1 MAPAASG
8 CAYGSLRRSAPEA
21 EEAHEEEEDGWAD
34 EARGTF
40 REREGRRALVDGNA
54 RTCGQDGLVAV
65 ATTLGVR
72 ASKDAVRA
80 ATLPPA
86 GDTQV
91 GAIRAYAE
99 GTLGIG
105 MRSLKDHSVL
115 GYSPWERPG
124 GAEHQL
130 LLLES
135 GVYYTE
141 LEITM
146 PKTEFAAKAKARER
160 GSKRRGRA

>member
-1 MAPAASG
+1 M
-8 CAYGSLRRSAPEA
+8 EA
-21 EEAHEEEEDGWAD
+21 QEEEEDGWAD
-34 EARGTF
+34 EARGIF

-54 RTCGQDGLVAV
+54 HTCGQDGLVTV
-65 ATTLGVR
+65 ASMLGVR
-72 ASKDAVRA
+72 TSKDAVRA

-91 GAIRAYAE
+91 GIIRAYAA
-99 GTLGIG
+99 GTLGIS

-115 GYSPWERPG
+115 GFSPWERPG

-130 LLLES
+130 LLLEQ

-146 PKTEFAAKAKARER
+146 PKTELAVKAKARER

>member
-1 MAPAASG
+1 M
-8 CAYGSLRRSAPEA
+8 
-21 EEAHEEEEDGWAD
+21 
-34 EARGTF
+34 F
-40 REREGRRALVDGNA
+40 REHEGRRALVDGNA

-65 ATTLGVR
+65 ATALGVR
-72 ASKDAVRA
+72 ASKDTVRA
-80 ATLPPA
+80 ATLPLT

-91 GAIRAYAE
+91 GAIRTYAA
-99 GTLGIG
+99 GTLGIS

-115 GYSPWERPG
+115 GFSPWRLPG

-130 LLLES
+130 LLLEQ

-146 PKTEFAAKAKARER
+146 PKAEPAAKAKARGH